1 MSARQLFQKAKNY
14 KPDLLKSIQKINRII
29 ANPENSFKL
38 DGSKFKELELSVY
51 HHQQQQQ
58 QQQQSKIVDKSN
70 LGINQLIKEK
80 LPSLKYH
87 NPNLKFTIHNILI
100 NEENSNKD
108 IKIDN
113 LLKIHGFEDKDN
125 LNIECSGKS
134 GSKIFDELI
143 QRTGA
148 VKINESELVEIPTHP
163 TK

>member
-1 MSARQLFQKAKNY
+1 MSARQLFQKAKSY

-51 HHQQQQQ
+51 HQE
-58 QQQQSKIVDKSN
+58 QSKVVDKSN
-70 LGINQLIKEK
+70 LGVKQLIKEK

-113 LLKIHGFEDKDN
+113 LLKIHGVEDKDN

-148 VKINESELVEIPTHP
+148 VKINELELVEIPTHP